1 MLTESE
7 MKFHARHDGGKA
19 LGNRKRHLAQIKSAL
34 LTLGVEADA
43 GMNHLAGLSAQDI
56 ATLREAAQ
64 IVGRIE
70 AGFAKDAKKAKD
82 IKAAYDSA
90 IKAASQA
97 LRALVRDPIGDP
109 IALHAIANPGDRS
122 ELTELVIAATNNGR
136 AWQWRI
142 DQMQRDAITELACQ
156 IVRAGTPPSVYCA
169 ALDLDAAKTKH
180 ASLIAQIKAF
190 AIAHKLQEAA

>member
-1 MLTESE
+1 MLTEYEKSS
-7 MKFHARHDGGKA
+7 ARHDGGKA
-19 LGNRKRHLAQIKSAL
+19 LSNRKRHLAQIKSAL
-34 LTLGVEADA
+34 LTLGVEAAA
-43 GMNHLAGLSAQDI
+43 GMNHLSGLSAKEI

-97 LRALVRDPIGDP
+97 LRALVRDPIGDV

-122 ELTELVIAATNNGR
+122 ELTELAIAATNNGR

-142 DQMQRDAITELACQ
+142 DQMLRDAVSELAYQ

-169 ALDLDAAKTKH
+169 ALDLDTAKAKH
-180 ASLIAQIKAF
+180 ASLIAQVKAC
-190 AIAHKLQEAA
+190 AVAQKLQATA

>member
-7 MKFHARHDGGKA
+7 KFHARYDGGKA

-34 LTLGVEADA
+34 LTLGVEAAA
-43 GMNHLAGLSAQDI
+43 GMQHLSGICAKDI

-70 AGFAKDAKKAKD
+70 AGFAKDVKKAKD

-97 LRALVRDPIGDP
+97 LRDLVRDPIGDP
-109 IALHAIANPGDRS
+109 IALHAIANPRDQEALS
-122 ELTELVIAATNNGR
+122 DLLTAATNNGR
-136 AWQWRI
+136 AWQWSI
-142 DQMQRDAITELACQ
+142 EQMKRDAIAELSYQ
-156 IVRAGTPPSVYCA
+156 IVRAGTLP
-169 ALDLDAAKTKH
+169 
-180 ASLIAQIKAF
+180 
-190 AIAHKLQEAA
+190 

>member
-7 MKFHARHDGGKA
+7 KSHARHDGGKA

-34 LTLGVEADA
+34 LTVCVEADA
-43 GMNHLAGLSAQDI
+43 GVNHMTGLSAKDI
-56 ATLREAAQ
+56 ATLRDAAQ
-64 IVGRIE
+64 IVARIE
-70 AGFAKDAKKAKD
+70 ATYDKDAKAAKK

-97 LRALVRDPIGDP
+97 LRALVRDPIGDA

-122 ELTELVIAATNNGR
+122 EMTELAIAATNNGR

-142 DQMQRDAITELACQ
+142 DLMLRDSVSELAYQ

-169 ALDLDAAKTKH
+169 ALDLDTAKAKH
-180 ASLIAQIKAF
+180 TILIAQVKAC
-190 AIAHKLQEAA
+190 AVAQKLQATA

>member
-1 MLTESE
+1 MLTDYEKSSS
-7 MKFHARHDGGKA
+7 RLDGGKA

-34 LTLGVEADA
+34 LTVCVEADA
-43 GMNHLAGLSAQDI
+43 GRNRLSELSAKDV
-56 ATLREAAQ
+56 ATLRKAAQ
-64 IVGRIE
+64 IVARIE
-70 AGFAKDAKKAKD
+70 SAYDKDAKAAKK

-122 ELTELVIAATNNGR
+122 ELTELAIAATNNGR

-142 DQMQRDAITELACQ
+142 DQMQRDAITELAYQ

-169 ALDLDAAKTKH
+169 ALDLDAAKNKH
-180 ASLIAQIKAF
+180 ASLIAQIKAS